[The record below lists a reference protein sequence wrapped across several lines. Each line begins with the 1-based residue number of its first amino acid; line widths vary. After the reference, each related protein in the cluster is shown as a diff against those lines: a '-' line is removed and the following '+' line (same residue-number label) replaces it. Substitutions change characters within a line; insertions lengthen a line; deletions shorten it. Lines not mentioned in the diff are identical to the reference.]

1 MSDLPQGWEAAKL
14 GDILRIRN
22 GFAFKSKDFRDEG
35 IPLVRQTELTGDL
48 VDLSKCKYLPTEFRE
63 AYERFLVKN
72 GDILLGMSGS
82 LGEPSIYQNDEPAL
96 QNQRTGLVEFDVA
109 EQDLKDFALRALAL
123 TEREYSE
130 KGKGIGVQNVSASEI
145 ESVSVPVPPLPEQR
159 RIVAKLDRLSARSAA
174 ARDHL
179 ARTTKLATRAKQAT
193 LRSAFNG
200 VLTGH
205 SEFSVEPPNY
215 DYYWPIPEGWKWR
228 QVRDVGDVSLGRQRS
243 PKNHSGPFMRPYI
256 RAANITW
263 RGIDT
268 SDVLEMNFD
277 AADFARFHLE
287 PGDVLLNE
295 GSGSAKEVGKPA
307 IWHGE
312 IEDCCF
318 QNTVLRV
325 KPKHCS
331 SEYLYWYFYATALA
345 EGFVSNTQGINI
357 QHIGKK
363 GLADFHIPHPPE
375 DEQTEIV
382 RRIEAAF
389 DRIDRMTEE
398 ATRAAHLLDR
408 LDERLLAKAF
418 RGELVPQDPDDEPAE
433 ALLTRIREARAAAPK
448 ATRGRRKTA

>member
-1 MSDLPQGWEAAKL
+1 MNGRIDGSLCRFLDPDEVETKYQHFLVQVEDILVATSGSIGKWAIAKEADLPLMLNTSIVRFRPHSDDTLDRGYLLWFLRSPLFTDQAWAASTGSAQANVGPTHLKKFHL
-14 GDILRIRN
+14 
-22 GFAFKSKDFRDEG
+22 
-35 IPLVRQTELTGDL
+35 PL
-48 VDLSKCKYLPTEFRE
+48 
-63 AYERFLVKN
+63 
-72 GDILLGMSGS
+72 
-82 LGEPSIYQNDEPAL
+82 
-96 QNQRTGLVEFDVA
+96 
-109 EQDLKDFALRALAL
+109 
-123 TEREYSE
+123 
-130 KGKGIGVQNVSASEI
+130 
-145 ESVSVPVPPLPEQR
+145 PPLPEQR

-179 ARTTKLATRAKQAT
+179 ARTTKLATRAKQAI

-205 SEFSVEPPNY
+205 SEFSVEPPK
-215 DYYWPIPEGWKWR
+215 DEYYWPIPEGWSWR
-228 QVRDVGDVSLGRQRS
+228 QVKEVGDVSLGRQRS
-243 PKNHSGPFMRPYI
+243 PKNHNGPDMRPYI

-277 AADFARFHLE
+277 AADFQRFQLE
-287 PGDVLLNE
+287 AGDVLLNE

-307 IWHGE
+307 VWRGE

-325 KPKHCS
+325 KPKLCS

-363 GLADFHIPHPPE
+363 GLAEFFIPHPPE
-375 DEQTEIV
+375 DQQAEIV

-389 DRIDRMTEE
+389 ARIDRMTEE
-398 ATRAAHLLDR
+398 ASRAAHLLDR

-418 RGELVPQDPDDEPAE
+418 AGELVPQDPDDEPAE
-433 ALLTRIREARAAAPK
+433 ALLTRIRESRAAAPK
-448 ATRGRRKTA
+448 AKRGRRRKAEA